1 VITGS
6 GHRLGDRYV
15 LEERLAVGGM
25 GEVWRAKDE
34 VLGRDVA
41 VKILRLE
48 LAPDV
53 AFQARF
59 RAEARTAAGLSH
71 GGIAAVYDYGEAL
84 QSAYL
89 VMELVPGEPLSA
101 MISRE
106 GALGT
111 DRTLTI
117 VAQAA
122 RALHAA
128 HLHGVVHRDIKP
140 ANLMVTPEL
149 RVKITDFG
157 ISRPRDHEPLTAT
170 GQVMGTAHYL
180 APELARGEVATP
192 LSDVYALGIVTYECL
207 AGWRP
212 FEGDNQVAVA
222 TAQLTQQPPPL
233 PETVPLPVR
242 QLVASAMAKNP
253 QVRPQGAKAFAIA
266 LEDLRLRQLASTTL
280 PSAGGWPTGAETPPG
295 GVEARPAAPPTR
307 SEPSGASTP
316 GGTGAA
322 ATAAAGAAGAAGLG
336 AAEWGAAPPRAGAAE
351 APATERPARATPAD
365 RVTPADSGTAASA
378 AGAPARPVT
387 PQTPRERSGAGPGS
401 GRAETP
407 RTPTRGPA
415 HGPSNRVLASA
426 AAGGRRSG
434 PPTTSFPGDRDPSGP
449 GAGGPRRLTLPLI
462 ALAGMVAVVIIGALL
477 LRGDG
482 DEGDKSAPPPRTEQ
496 PAATQSKPAPT
507 ASETGDESGSEIGSD
522 RTGKQGRGGP
532 IIIDASELVGRD
544 ISEVRP
550 WLDENDVT
558 YRIEHVSDSEA
569 NDTVIDVAP
578 TGTVELGQRVTV
590 TVSNGPG

>member
-25 GEVWRAKDE
+25 GEVWRARDE

-84 QSAYL
+84 QSAFL

-117 VAQAA
+117 VAQAS

-233 PETVPLPVR
+233 PDTVPLPVR

-253 QVRPQGAKAFAIA
+253 HARPQGAKAFALA
-266 LEDLRLRQLASTTL
+266 LEDLRLRQLASPTL
-280 PSAGGWPTGAETPPG
+280 PSASGWPTDADTPPG
-295 GVEARPAAPPTR
+295 GVGEQRPATR
-307 SEPSGASTP
+307 STTRSDLAGP
-316 GGTGAA
+316 GAA
-322 ATAAAGAAGAAGLG
+322 AASAGLAG
-336 AAEWGAAPPRAGAAE
+336 TEWGAPPVRPTPRPGTGFGSPTPPDGPPAG
-351 APATERPARATPAD
+351 RSTPAD
-365 RVTPADSGTAASA
+365 RSTPPDRS
-378 AGAPARPVT
+378 APAARATSGSRSEGMSRSTAPHP
-387 PQTPRERSGAGPGS
+387 PQSRVPQSPRSGVSGS
-401 GRAETP
+401 GGAGGTGTP
-407 RTPTRGPA
+407 KTPTRTSQ
-415 HGPSNRVLASA
+415 HPS
-426 AAGGRRSG
+426 RRGG
-434 PPTTSFPGDRDPSGP
+434 PPTTTLPGESGP
-449 GAGGPRRLTLPLI
+449 ADTIRRLALPALVLVGVVAAIFTAALLLSDGDDDTAGGP
-462 ALAGMVAVVIIGALL
+462 
-477 LRGDG
+477 
-482 DEGDKSAPPPRTEQ
+482 PRNSPQ
-496 PAATQSKPAPT
+496 PAITSSPATSPSP
-507 ASETGDESGSEIGSD
+507 DGSIGSSE
-522 RTGKQGRGGP
+522 TGKQGAGGP
-532 IIIDASELVGRD
+532 IIIASDELVGED
-544 ISEVRP
+544 IEDVRE
-550 WLDENDVT
+550 WLGDNDVS
-558 YRIEHVSDSEA
+558 YRIVRVASDEPTGA
-569 NDTVIDVAP
+569 VIDVSP
-578 TGTVELGQRVTV
+578 VGTVQLGQRVTV
-590 TVSNGPG
+590 TVSRGNG

>member
-1 VITGS
+1 M
-6 GHRLGDRYV
+6 

-25 GEVWRAKDE
+25 GEVWRARDE
-34 VLGRDVA
+34 VLGRGVA

-48 LAPDV
+48 LAPDA

-84 QSAYL
+84 QSAFL

-101 MISRE
+101 MIARE

-253 QVRPQGAKAFAIA
+253 HARPQGAKAFALA
-266 LEDLRLRQLASTTL
+266 LEDLRLRQLASGT
-280 PSAGGWPTGAETPPG
+280 PAAGAWPTHADTPPG
-295 GVEARPAAPPTR
+295 GLPAVEPDEHGPSSPASPVGPTSPSSPLPTGSGDWGAPPVRPVAMPGSGFGASPPPGAAPAAHQGGGGRGTPERPTPPERFTPPERSTPPERPAARSQTRAESRAEQRSAGGRDARTTVGSR
-307 SEPSGASTP
+307 SEARSP
-316 GGTGAA
+316 AA
-322 ATAAAGAAGAAGLG
+322 AR
-336 AAEWGAAPPRAGAAE
+336 PPSRQPQHG
-351 APATERPARATPAD
+351 PGS
-365 RVTPADSGTAASA
+365 RVTPTTPRRG
-378 AGAPARPVT
+378 GPVT
-387 PQTPRERSGAGPGS
+387 TALPGEGGPGE
-401 GRAETP
+401 G
-407 RTPTRGPA
+407 
-415 HGPSNRVLASA
+415 L
-426 AAGGRRSG
+426 
-434 PPTTSFPGDRDPSGP
+434 
-449 GAGGPRRLTLPLI
+449 RRLALPLI
-462 ALAGMVAVVIIGALL
+462 AAAGLVAVVIVVALL
-477 LRGDG
+477 LNRDDDPSRGA
-482 DEGDKSAPPPRTEQ
+482 SPQTSTQ
-496 PAATQSKPAPT
+496 PAATSTRTTPT
-507 ASETGDESGSEIGSD
+507 PSTGGSIGSD
-522 RTGKQGRGGP
+522 QTGKQGPGGP
-532 IIIDASELVGRD
+532 IIVDASELVGRD
-544 ISEVRP
+544 IDDVLV
-550 WLDENDVT
+550 WLRDNDVS
-558 YRIEHVSDSEA
+558 YRISRTQDSA
-569 NDTVIDVAP
+569 TAGTVIDVSP
-578 TGTVELGQRVTV
+578 IGTVELGERVTV
-590 TVSNGPG
+590 TVSRGPG